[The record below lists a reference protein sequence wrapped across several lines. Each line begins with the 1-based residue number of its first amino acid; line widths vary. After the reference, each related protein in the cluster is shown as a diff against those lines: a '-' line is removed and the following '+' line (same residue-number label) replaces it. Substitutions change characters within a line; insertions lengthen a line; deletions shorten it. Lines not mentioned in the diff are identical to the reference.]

1 LQLREDVLWNRGDV
15 PIVPGETKPKD
26 PASQQIKLDQFLK
39 WVGAV
44 QTGGEAKM
52 MIQAGAVLVNGAVE
66 TRRGRKLI
74 PGDTVEIDG
83 KIYRVEL

>member
-1 LQLREDVLWNRGDV
+1 M
-15 PIVPGETKPKD
+15 PGEVKRKD

-39 WVGAV
+39 WMGVV
-44 QTGGEAKM
+44 QTGGEAKLI
-52 MIQAGAVLVNGAVE
+52 IQAGVVLVNGAVE

-74 PGDTVEIDG
+74 PGDTVEIDD